1 MFSLILVA
9 SVVTP
14 TCFSIIEKTCEIEMT
29 DVGEEEENKGKEGVK
44 DTDVKIYYS
53 HNASFL
59 YQSLEKKKR
68 ISFYSKNYTSYYKK
82 LVSPPPEL
90 LS

>member
-1 MFSLILVA
+1 LA
-9 SVVTP
+9 SVAAP
-14 TCFSIIEKTCEIEMT
+14 TYFSIIEKTCEIELA
-29 DVGEEEENKGKEGVK
+29 DVGEEEENKGKEGAK
-44 DTDVKIYYS
+44 DLDVKIYYS
-53 HNASFL
+53 LNASFL

>member
-1 MFSLILVA
+1 MFSLILL
-9 SVVTP
+9 SSIVTP
-14 TCFSIIEKTCEIEMT
+14 TCFSILENTCEIEMT

-44 DTDVKIYYS
+44 ELDVKIYYS

-68 ISFYSKNYTSYYKK
+68 ISFYSKNYTSYQKK

-90 LS
+90 LA